1 VYSVLIP
8 DLLTIEMSKSEG
20 GGKKSRFNNAGKLET
35 TGVANRGQHGGT
47 INEILRAGIYL
58 SVPNS
63 FDSFANLLIGDE
75 VNC

>member
-1 VYSVLIP
+1 MYSVFTP

-47 INEILRAGIYL
+47 INKVLRAGIYL
-58 SVPNS
+58 P
-63 FDSFANLLIGDE
+63 IGSQFFRFFY
-75 VNC
+75 